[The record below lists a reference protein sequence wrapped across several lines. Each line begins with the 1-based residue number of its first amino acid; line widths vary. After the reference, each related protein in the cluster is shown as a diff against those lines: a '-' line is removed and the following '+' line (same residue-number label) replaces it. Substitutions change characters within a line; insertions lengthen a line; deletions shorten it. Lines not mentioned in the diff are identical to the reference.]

1 MDRGRKPS
9 VLITGCTPG
18 GIGHALAL
26 EFHARG
32 TAHIVLPV
40 SAPRLTVIQSLE
52 ANGLTVLPLDV
63 TSQESVASC
72 RAKVGDITNG
82 KLDIL
87 VNNAGRPCVMPA
99 LDNDLD
105 DARATYET
113 NVFGPMRMVQSFIDL
128 LIPARGLILN
138 IASGSAELPYLFSS
152 VYSATKAALLQY
164 SRVLRMELKPFN
176 VRVTTCMAGTVR
188 SNFTG
193 GPQRPLPSKSL
204 YQPVADF
211 YSRRL
216 AFSQNN
222 RTMPHDVFAK
232 KVVSQAL
239 LGEGWLGGWIGGTP
253 DYLWV
258 GGFSTLVFFSTWMPR
273 WIAEGLT
280 AVYFQMRAMGKRI
293 QAARQK
299 NREIKKL

>member
-1 MDRGRKPS
+1 MDRNRKPS

-32 TAHIVLPV
+32 CHVIATARRPE
-40 SAPRLTVIQSLE
+40 VIESLE
-52 ANGLTVLPLDV
+52 AKGLTVLPLDV

-72 RAKVGDITNG
+72 RVKVGNIAEG

-87 VNNAGRPCVMPA
+87 INNAGRPHVMPA
-99 LDNDLD
+99 LDDDLE

-128 LIPARGLILN
+128 LIPTRGLIIN
-138 IASGSAELPYLFSS
+138 VASGSAELPYLFSS

-176 VRVTTCMAGTVR
+176 VRVMTLMAGTVR
-188 SNFTG
+188 SNFAS
-193 GPQRPLPSKSL
+193 GPQRTLPSNSL

-211 YSRRL
+211 YNRRIN
-216 AFSQNN
+216 FSQTTS
-222 RTMPHDVFAK
+222 TMPHDVFAK
-232 KVVSQAL
+232 KVASQAL
-239 LGEGWLGGWIGGTP
+239 LGQGRLGGWIRGTP

-258 GGFSTLVFFSTWMPR
+258 GGLSTLVFFSTWMPR
-273 WIAEGLT
+273 WMSEGLT
-280 AVYFQMRAMGKRI
+280 AVYFQMRAMGKKI

-299 NREIKKL
+299 KA

>member
-32 TAHIVLPV
+32 CHVIATARRLEVL
-40 SAPRLTVIQSLE
+40 QSLG
-52 ANGLTVLPLDV
+52 AKGLTVLPLDV
-63 TSQESVASC
+63 TSQASVASC
-72 RAKVGDITNG
+72 RTRVGEITSG

-188 SNFTG
+188 SNFAS
-193 GPQRPLPSKSL
+193 GPKSSLPSKSL
-204 YQPVADF
+204 YQPVADL
-211 YSRRL
+211 YNKRL
-216 AFSQNN
+216 TFSQTA

-253 DYLWV
+253 DYLWA
-258 GGFSTLVFFSTWMPR
+258 GGFSTLVFIATWMPR
-273 WIAEGLT
+273 WMSEGIT
-280 AVYFQMRAMGKRI
+280 AIYFRMRAMSKKI

-299 NREIKKL
+299 NGELKKKL